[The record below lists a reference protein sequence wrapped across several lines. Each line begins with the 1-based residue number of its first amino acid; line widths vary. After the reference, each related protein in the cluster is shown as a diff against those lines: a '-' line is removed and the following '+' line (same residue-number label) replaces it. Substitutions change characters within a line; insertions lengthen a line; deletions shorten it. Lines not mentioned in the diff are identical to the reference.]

1 MSCIVTGRVVVA
13 AASGTAS
20 PLSGKKII
28 VVPSRD
34 DFEFSL
40 DSGTTWQPWEGDPN
54 LAGTYPG
61 GVAALTNVTGDWGF
75 TLPWTDS
82 TSEVR
87 LPGGAPV
94 PSLLWNIIDPNPV
107 KGVRVIYGATKQAV
121 VSMTK
126 STKQLIT
133 LAAPDTWQVGSVT
146 YQAVPVGTRRY
157 VTVPFTS
164 ASATASITMPD
175 FGSSTWR
182 CNFGIET
189 DDATRTYAVVLD
201 RASKTSTS
209 ATLRLSDIPP
219 AGKTVWVD
227 VEVY

>member
-13 AASGTAS
+13 ASAGTS
-20 PLSGKKII
+20 TPLSGKKII
-28 VVPSRD
+28 ITPSRD
-34 DFEFSL
+34 DFEYSL

-61 GVAALTNVTGDWGF
+61 GVAATTNGTGDWGF

-82 TSEVR
+82 VTEVR

-94 PSLLWNIIDPNPV
+94 PGLLWNIIDPNPV

-121 VSMTK
+121 VGATK

-133 LAAPDTWQVGSVT
+133 LASPDTWQVGSVT
-146 YQAVPVGTRRY
+146 YQATPVGTRRY

-164 ASATASITMPD
+164 ASPTASIIMPD
-175 FGSSTWR
+175 YGSATWR
-182 CNFGIET
+182 LNFGFES
-189 DDATRTYAVVLD
+189 DDAAKTYAAILD
-201 RASKTSTS
+201 RATKTSTGGS
-209 ATLRLSDIPP
+209 LRLSDVPP
-219 AGKTVWVD
+219 AGKTVWVY